1 MEKEKL
7 IKKYLKLL
15 RLTQEGGEEEKRRAR
30 NLLQNL
36 KIQLDVLHITE
47 NDIEFYKQ
55 SENEEITN
63 KI

>member
-1 MEKEKL
+1 MEKAKL

-15 RLTQEGGEEEKRRAR
+15 QLTEEGGEEEKRRAK